1 MSAQHGSGPILVYTQ
16 RLLAQMLAHLSQQS
30 VWALDTESNS
40 LYSYYP
46 KVCLI
51 QISAPG
57 DYPNDD
63 PLAVVD
69 YLVDPIRINNLDGL
83 SKLLAN
89 PAAEIVMHAAEND
102 MLLLHRSFGI
112 HFGRVFDTQLAAR
125 ILGWSQV
132 GLAAIL
138 EERFGVVSDKRM
150 QRTNWG
156 KRPLTPQQIAYAQMD
171 THYLLALRS
180 QLIAELKE
188 KDRWEEAQDAFALLV
203 KNDYTDRVV
212 EERSFWQMKC
222 ARQLPANHLAALE
235 ALWLWREEQARQ
247 QDRPPFKIITDA
259 ELADLAAALP
269 SSRAALSSVVSLG
282 ERHQERYGGELLRII
297 AETRHRPPPA
307 PPDATLRLEQ
317 TLEKPALNRYDALR
331 KWRSERA
338 RVRGVAPDIVLNNA
352 TLLHIAQHKPATVE
366 ELAAIADIG
375 AWKMRTYG
383 REILDVLAALR

>member
-1 MSAQHGSGPILVYTQ
+1 MSAQPGSGPILVYTQ

-51 QISAPG
+51 QISAPADHG
-57 DYPNDD
+57 DD

-69 YLVDPIRINNLDGL
+69 YLVDPLRITNLEGL
-83 SKLLAN
+83 GKVLAN
-89 PAAEIVMHAAEND
+89 PAVEVVMHAAEND

-138 EERFGVVSDKRM
+138 EEQFGVVSDKRM

-171 THYLLALRS
+171 THYLLALRQ
-180 QLIAELKE
+180 QLIEELQARG
-188 KDRWEEAQDAFALLV
+188 RWDEAQDAFDHLA
-203 KNDYTDRVV
+203 KNNYADRVT

-222 ARQLPANHLAALE
+222 ARQLPPGHLAVLE
-235 ALWLWREEQARQ
+235 ALWLWREDQARQ
-247 QDRPPFKIITDA
+247 QNRPPFKIITDA
-259 ELADLAAALP
+259 ELADLATALPATSAAL
-269 SSRAALSSVVSLG
+269 RDVVSLG
-282 ERHQERYGGELLRII
+282 ERHQERYGADLLRII
-297 AETRHRPPPA
+297 AEARHRPPPS
-307 PPDATLRLEQ
+307 PPDATLRPEQ
-317 TLEKPALNRYDALR
+317 TLEKAALNRYDALR

-338 RVRGVAPDIVLNNA
+338 LARGVAPDIVLNNA
-352 TLLHIAQHKPATVE
+352 TLLQIAQRRPTTPQDLEQV
-366 ELAAIADIG
+366 ADIG
-375 AWKMRTYG
+375 AWKMHTYG
-383 REILDVLAALR
+383 PEILAILQSMK

>member
-1 MSAQHGSGPILVYTQ
+1 
-16 RLLAQMLAHLSQQS
+16 MLAHLGQQP

-51 QISAPG
+51 QISAPA
-57 DYPNDD
+57 DHSED

-69 YLVDPIRINNLDGL
+69 YLVDPLRITNLEGL
-83 SKLLAN
+83 GKVLAN
-89 PAAEIVMHAAEND
+89 PAVEVVMHAAEND

-138 EERFGVVSDKRM
+138 EEQFGVVSDKRM

-171 THYLLALRS
+171 THYLLALRQ
-180 QLIAELKE
+180 QLIAELQE
-188 KDRWEEAQDAFALLV
+188 RGRWDEAQDAFAHLAR
-203 KNDYTDRVV
+203 NNYADRVV

-222 ARQLPANHLAALE
+222 TRQLPPGHLAVLE
-235 ALWLWREEQARQ
+235 ALWLWREDQARQ
-247 QDRPPFKIITDA
+247 QNRPPFKIITDA

-269 SSRAALSSVVSLG
+269 STSAALRSVVSLG
-282 ERHQERYGGELLRII
+282 ERHQERYGADLLRII
-297 AETRHRPPPA
+297 AEARHRPPPP
-307 PPDATLRLEQ
+307 PPDATLRPEQ
-317 TLEKPALNRYDALR
+317 TLEKAALNRYDALR

-338 RVRGVAPDIVLNNA
+338 LARGVAPDIVLNNA
-352 TLLHIAQHKPATVE
+352 TLLQIAQHRPTTAQDLE
-366 ELAAIADIG
+366 QAADIG

-383 REILDVLAALR
+383 PEILAILQSMK